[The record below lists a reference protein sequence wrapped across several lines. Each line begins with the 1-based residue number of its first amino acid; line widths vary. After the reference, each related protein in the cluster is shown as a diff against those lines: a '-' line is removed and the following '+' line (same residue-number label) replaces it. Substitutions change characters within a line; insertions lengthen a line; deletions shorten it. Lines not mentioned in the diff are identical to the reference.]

1 MRHSTKASLAK
12 GAFALSTLTSACLL
26 AFNAQAANYD
36 CSDIQTW
43 DSSAVYAAKGTLVQ
57 DQGSV
62 FENKWYAGSWDKPAV
77 DASPWANWQFKG
89 ECGDNTTVNIIPTV
103 ALINVGKLTAGQS
116 ARFSATANDEDGQIS
131 KVDFFINGSLIGSA
145 ASAPYQVNWNTVVG
159 PHELSAIAY
168 DDKGAM
174 SQTAIQQIVVDA
186 EPVDNLKPT
195 LSLSGVTDGA
205 ELLIGELVALQVVA
219 QDSDGSIAN
228 VQVVVNGVSV
238 DLVPAP
244 DNGTSNKVTYLANF
258 EIANGVN
265 SILVKAEDDKG
276 ALVEQG
282 LTVNGKEAVNL
293 APQVSMSLSTTQAQP
308 GDTVTIN
315 ATASDSDDGLEKV
328 EFLIDG
334 VTIARFTADTVS
346 DFDSGKYT
354 FDFVAT
360 KSAKVTVVATDM
372 KGLSKQQSAFLTL
385 NDGVVGNDCR
395 PDGLYQTPGVK
406 VPYCSVYDD
415 QGREKMGADH
425 PRRVI
430 GYFTSWRNKGNVDQD
445 YLVDD
450 IPWENLTHINYAFAH
465 VGKDQGVG
473 LGQAQQ
479 DQLARLVERKM
490 QHDVKVL
497 ISVGGWAETGGIN
510 GPDGREQTGGFYKL
524 TTNMDGSINHAG
536 IAKFAKSSVDF
547 IRKHKIDGIDIDYEY
562 ASAMKGAGHPGDF
575 WISDKLRPHLM
586 ASYVE
591 LMKVM
596 REELD
601 KASAQDGQ
609 HYLLTV
615 AAPASGWLLRGMER
629 YEANAYLDYINI
641 MSYDLHGAWNE
652 YVGHN
657 AALYDTGKDGEL
669 AQVYAAQQYGK
680 LGYLNTDWA
689 AHYYRGGMPAGRINI
704 GVPYYTRGWEKVSGG
719 EAGLWG
725 KSKGSNCPAGTHGKC
740 GAGAKGL
747 DNLWHDLEKNQ
758 EVPAGSNP
766 MWHAKNLQNNMLGSY
781 LETYANSPDYKGD
794 KAEYEKIVGQYEYYY
809 DNQAVAPWLWNP
821 STQTFLSME
830 DKASILTKADYVKD
844 QGIGGIMFWELAGDY
859 SCYPY
864 DAQGKRT
871 TVADKSEA
879 ACASGNGEYHMGNTM
894 TETIYE
900 EFKSAT
906 PYGNKTIEGS
916 IPAQA
921 VDLKVTLDKQRADY
935 PITTDLII
943 ENNAGVAIDD
953 LVEISFDYPT
963 SAPANAVAGNAS
975 TVSIVSG
982 HDGDNIGGLKG
993 DFHRISFSVPKYQAI
1008 ADGAT
1013 GKIKFTYN
1021 LPITGPVNY
1030 TVKIDGVE
1038 YALAQE
1044 HPDLPLADLCRPE
1057 GLSVYPDF
1065 VHQDGWKPYNA
1076 KGEKMVHNGAIWVP
1090 SWGQAN
1096 TEPSASDSS
1105 WTKVCTLK

>member
-1 MRHSTKASLAK
+1 MNKSTKASLAK
-12 GAFALSTLTSACLL
+12 GAFALSTITSACLL
-26 AFNAQAANYD
+26 AFNTQAASLYD
-36 CSDIQTW
+36 CADIPVW
-43 DSSAVYAAKGTLVQ
+43 DASSTYATKGTMVQ
-57 DQGSV
+57 HQGSV
-62 FENKWYAGSWDKPAV
+62 FENKWYAGSWDQPAV
-77 DASPWANWQFKG
+77 GASDWANWQFKG
-89 ECGDNTTVNIIPTV
+89 ECGDTVINVPPTV
-103 ALINVGKLTAGQS
+103 TLDTVTPLVAGTLTTFNAS
-116 ARFSATANDEDGQIS
+116 AVDEDGQVK
-131 KVDFFINGSLIGSA
+131 KVEFFIDGQPIGVA
-145 ASAPYQVNWNTVVG
+145 MSAPFQASWIALAGTHVLT
-159 PHELSAIAY
+159 AIAY
-168 DDKGAM
+168 DDQDAASNVA
-174 SQTAIQQIVVDA
+174 SQTIQVETGTI
-186 EPVDNLKPT
+186 DNIAPT
-195 LSLSGVTDGA
+195 MSVAGVADGA
-205 ELLIGELVALQVVA
+205 EIMIGEQVQLQVTAEDKDGQVA
-219 QDSDGSIAN
+219 A
-228 VQVVVNGVSV
+228 VEVMVNGQVI
-238 DLVPAP
+238 DLIPGP
-244 DNGTSNKVTYLANF
+244 NNGTSNKVTYLANF
-258 EIANGVN
+258 VVETGVN
-265 SILVKAEDDKG
+265 NIVVTATDDKG
-276 ALVEQG
+276 AVVEQS
-282 LTVNGKEAVNL
+282 LTVNGKEVLNM
-293 APQVSMSLSTTQAQP
+293 PPEVSVSLSATQAKL

-315 ATASDSDDGLEKV
+315 ATASDADDGLKQV
-328 EFLIDG
+328 EFLSDG
-334 VTIARFTADTVS
+334 ITIARFTPDTVS
-346 DFDSGKYT
+346 DFFSGKYA
-354 FDFVAT
+354 FDFVVT
-360 KSAKVTVVATDM
+360 KDVKITVVATDM
-372 KGLSKQQSAFLTL
+372 KGLSMQQHAFLTV
-385 NDGVVGNDCR
+385 NDGVVSNDCR

-479 DQLARLVERKM
+479 EQLARLVERKM

-536 IAKFAKSSVDF
+536 IAKFAKSSVEF

-562 ASAMKGAGHPGDF
+562 ASAMKGAGHPEDF

-601 KASAQDGQ
+601 KASVEDGQ

-747 DNLWHDLEKNQ
+747 DNLWHDLEKDQ

-781 LETYANSPDYKGD
+781 LTTYVNSPDYTGD
-794 KAEYEKIVGQYEYYY
+794 KTAYDQIQGQYEYHY
-809 DNQAVAPWLWNP
+809 DEQAVAPWLWN
-821 STQTFLSME
+821 STTQTFLSME
-830 DKASILTKADYVKD
+830 DKKSILTKAAYVKD

-864 DAQGKRT
+864 DAQGKRSN
-871 TVADKSEA
+871 VADKSEA

-900 EFKSAT
+900 EFKSAA
-906 PYGNKTIEGS
+906 PYGNKIIEGN

-921 VDLKVTLDKQRADY
+921 VDLKITLDKQRADY

-943 ENNAGVAIDD
+943 ENNAGVTIDD

-963 SAPANAVAGNAS
+963 SAPANAVAGNAN

-993 DFHRISFSVPKYQAI
+993 DFHRISFSVSKYQAI
-1008 ADGAT
+1008 ADGET

-1057 GLSVYPDF
+1057 GLPVYPDF